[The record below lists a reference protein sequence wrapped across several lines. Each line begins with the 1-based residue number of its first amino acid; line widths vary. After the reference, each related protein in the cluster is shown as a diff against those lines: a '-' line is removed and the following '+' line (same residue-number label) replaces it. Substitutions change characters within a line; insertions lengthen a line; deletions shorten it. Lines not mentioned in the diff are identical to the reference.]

1 MRTLADDPSVVARIL
16 DHIDNRSTDRGAE
29 VWHEPVEN
37 YRSEARLGIELMQ
50 VLRRTPTPFCP
61 SAALPD
67 AGSYVARTA
76 AGVPLIAVRD
86 KDGVARVFRNACRH
100 RGMSLADGT
109 GCKRVLVC
117 PYHAWTYELDGRLRG
132 VPHEDGFPGLD
143 KRSHGLVPV
152 PSFEDQGLVWVT
164 QEGPAP
170 AKSPWAELDGL
181 VTSAQRLAG
190 MSETDVAA
198 NWKIVTEGFLEGYHL
213 QSLHADTFFPIQFDN
228 LNVIEQFGP
237 NSRVTFP
244 YRRVNKLRDVEPGER
259 SADGVLTYVY
269 HLFPNAMLI
278 TFSKNTTMVVVEPTG
293 VDRCRLVNY
302 TLTHRDPSK
311 GADAEAL
318 ERDLHFIDAGTVQDR
333 EAAAAIQRG
342 LASGANESFQF
353 GLFESAIVHF
363 HRTLHGAI
371 DAARVAGR

>member
-1 MRTLADDPSVVARIL
+1 MQSLADDPAVVQRIL
-16 DHIDNRSTDRGAE
+16 DHIDNRTTDRGPA
-29 VWHEPVEN
+29 VWHEAVAN
-37 YRSEARLGIELMQ
+37 YRSDARFGAELSQ

-67 AGSYVARTA
+67 AGSYVARQA

-86 KDGVARVFRNACRH
+86 KDGAARVFRNACRH
-100 RGMSLADGT
+100 RGMQLADGS

-152 PSFEDQGLVWVT
+152 ASFEDQGLVWVT

-181 VTSAQRLAG
+181 VTSSQRLVRS
-190 MSETDVAA
+190 SEQDVAA
-198 NWKIVTEGFLEGYHL
+198 NWKIVAEGFLEGYHL
-213 QSLHADTFFPIQFDN
+213 QALHADTFFPIQFDN

-244 YRRVNKLRDVEPGER
+244 YRRVDRLREVEPDER

-269 HLFPNAMLI
+269 HLFPNVMLV
-278 TFSKNTTMVVVEPTG
+278 TFSKNTTMIVIEPTAI
-293 VDRCRLVNY
+293 DRCRLVNY

-311 GADAEAL
+311 GADGDAL
-318 ERDLHFIDAGTVQDR
+318 DRDLRFIEAGTVQDR
-333 EAAAAIQRG
+333 EAATAIQRS
-342 LASGANESFQF
+342 LCSGANESFQF
-353 GLFESAIVHF
+353 GLFEGAIVHF
-363 HRTLHGAI
+363 HRTLHGVI
-371 DAARVAGR
+371 DGPDAPVR